1 MTYKKTKIT
10 CTLAFLL
17 SSVLQLIML
26 HKSFSKISQILILSI
41 LLGAMIIVAMMFFIE
56 YKQYQVN
63 RFTTELTITYLD
75 ISLLIGIVLF
85 LLGKYLPL
93 SKGICTILFVASII
107 VFIMTLIFY
116 IKLTRKEKL

>member
-17 SSVLQLIML
+17 STVLQLIML
-26 HKSFSKISQILILSI
+26 HKTFSNFSQILILTI

-75 ISLLIGIVLF
+75 ISF
-85 LLGKYLPL
+85 DWN
-93 SKGICTILFVASII
+93 C
-107 VFIMTLIFY
+107 FIPFRKIFTF
-116 IKLTRKEKL
+116 K

>member
-17 SSVLQLIML
+17 SAVLQLIML
-26 HKSFSKISQILILSI
+26 HKSFSNLSQILILTI
-41 LLGAMIIVAMMFFIE
+41 LLGAMIIVAMMFYIE
-56 YKQYQVN
+56 YKQYQAS
-63 RFTTELTITYLD
+63 RLTAELTITYLD

-85 LLGKYLPL
+85 FLGKYLPL
-93 SKGICTILFVASII
+93 SRGICTIFFIASII

-116 IKLTRKEKL
+116 IKLAGKEKL